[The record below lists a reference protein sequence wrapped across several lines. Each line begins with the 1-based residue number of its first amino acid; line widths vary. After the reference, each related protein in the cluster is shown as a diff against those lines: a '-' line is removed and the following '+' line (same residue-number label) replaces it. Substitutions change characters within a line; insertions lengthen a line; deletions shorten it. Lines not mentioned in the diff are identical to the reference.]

1 MAVYAI
7 GRQTPRK
14 EEHVKRAMI
23 GGLVAL
29 ALAIPG
35 TATAGSNDAREVG
48 KCSIKSDWE
57 MRIQDEGR
65 TLRVRWRV
73 NSRIQDQT
81 WQLALAHNGT
91 QIATATRVVNG
102 EGEATLER
110 RGIPDRPGPD
120 QFSGTAQ
127 SAPAGETCAGQAT
140 L

>member
-1 MAVYAI
+1 M
-7 GRQTPRK
+7 
-14 EEHVKRAMI
+14 KRALI

-29 ALAIPG
+29 TVAIPSVVS
-35 TATAGSNDAREVG
+35 ADDSEVRRAG

-81 WQLALAHNGT
+81 WQLTLTHNGQ

-102 EGEATLER
+102 EGQATLER
-110 RGIPDRPGPD
+110 RDIRDRAGPD
-120 QFSGTAQ
+120 QFTGTAQ
-127 SAPAGETCAGQAT
+127 SYPSGETCAGAAT
-140 L
+140 I

>member
-1 MAVYAI
+1 
-7 GRQTPRK
+7 
-14 EEHVKRAMI
+14 VKRALI

-35 TATAGSNDAREVG
+35 TASAAPDEVRETG

-57 MRIQDEGR
+57 LRVKDEGR

-91 QIATATRVVNG
+91 QIATAKRVLSG
-102 EGEATLER
+102 EGEATLEK
-110 RGIPDRPGPD
+110 RGIPDRPGAD
-120 QFSGTAQ
+120 TFTGTAE
-127 SAPAGETCAGQAT
+127 SYPSGETCAGEAT

>member
-1 MAVYAI
+1 
-7 GRQTPRK
+7 
-14 EEHVKRAMI
+14 VKRAMI

-29 ALAIPG
+29 ALAVPG
-35 TATAGSNDAREVG
+35 TATAGSDQAREEG

-57 MRIQDEGR
+57 LRIQDEGR

-91 QIATATRVVNG
+91 EIATAKRVLSG

-110 RGIPDRPGPD
+110 RGIPDRRGPD
-120 QFSGTAQ
+120 TFTGTAE
-127 SAPAGETCAGQAT
+127 SYPSGETCAGEAT

>member
-1 MAVYAI
+1 M
-7 GRQTPRK
+7 
-14 EEHVKRAMI
+14 KRAMI

-29 ALAIPG
+29 ALAVPG
-35 TATAGSNDAREVG
+35 VANADSDEVRRTG
-48 KCSIKSDWE
+48 KCSIRSDWE
-57 MRIQDEGR
+57 LRVRDEGR

-81 WQLALAHNGT
+81 WQLALAHNGQ

-120 QFSGTAQ
+120 QFTGTAQ
-127 SAPAGETCAGQAT
+127 SAPRGETCAGEAT
-140 L
+140 I